1 MTPEKPIAIDRSS
14 TLAGRSRDVVRKVL
28 QLLAAVTARLRTP
41 LLLIVLA
48 PVIPAALLI
57 ILGATQGSGYLIS
70 ALVCAVIAFIPA
82 AWLFVR
88 REQLTAAPQP
98 PEDAAV
104 ELMAALQPTMLW
116 DELRANLLTITKQRR
131 RIGPL
136 RQVWRGIRLSKDFK
150 DHFTQIPRLRPFLP
164 SRLRGLVFLVGACLA
179 SAVALLVLLVLF
191 WLVSVVGLW

>member
-1 MTPEKPIAIDRSS
+1 MTPEKPVAANRIA
-14 TLAGRSRDVVRKVL
+14 TLAGHSRDAVRKVL
-28 QLLAAVTARLRTP
+28 QLLAAITARLRTP
-41 LLLIVLA
+41 LLLIALA
-48 PVIPAALLI
+48 PVIPGVMLL
-57 ILGATQGSGYLIS
+57 ILGATQGSGYLTLAVICVVL
-70 ALVCAVIAFIPA
+70 ALVPA

-104 ELMAALQPTMLW
+104 DILAALQPTMLW

-150 DHFTQIPRLRPFLP
+150 DHFTEIPRLRPFLP
-164 SRLRGLVFLVGACLA
+164 SRLRGLVFLAGACLA
-179 SAVALLVLLVLF
+179 SAVALVVLLVLF